1 MVGLDRYRRIERGGY
16 RYKFRLLQHDFNTCF
31 GLFLGFDE
39 GPGSPRGHKFVSR
52 RSLGM
57 EKIDLQ
63 EGLSVGI
70 S

>member
-1 MVGLDRYRRIERGGY
+1 MAELDRYRHIERGGY
-16 RYKFRLLQHDFNTCF
+16 RYKFRLLQHDFNMCF
-31 GLFLGFDE
+31 GLSLGFDK
-39 GPGSPRGHKFVSR
+39 GPRSLRGHKFVSR